1 MSQYLRIVRKGK
13 LHTRIEL
20 PDHST
25 TQIPTDQLDQWSLV
39 PEDERPPQPV
49 NPNPQKRYIKILRK
63 CKHNV
68 RVQLPDWTTMLIS
81 VDDLPEWELVDS
93 NNASADYVNE
103 NVAENL
109 DEEIAEVFNS
119 DSAHDSD
126 SASVSALVLESA
138 DNSVSDEVKN
148 DSDSEVCTAPD
159 TPISFEDEVVENNV
173 VEELPK
179 ETLELTPP
187 VSDTSPSARP
197 VVSTLVSL
205 PKYRVINGYYFNSR
219 SGWVMWLTTLE
230 GIKIPFKVDEDKLNV
245 LSASTE
251 NRVNLTASEIE
262 DIQKFF
268 DLSVDEINNNPEP
281 VVENAVREPLILT
294 PPPVEVKKRRG
305 RPRKNPISDV
315 VEVTSSNTPNDREI
329 IDLSNPPVENTV
341 SDNSADNSVDN
352 PVEDKPKKKRGRKPK
367 NAEGEAPSKPTSFR
381 RSTNGLG
388 TDHPYE
394 SVNMDYET
402 VEYED
407 GVAAPF

>member
-25 TQIPTDQLDQWSLV
+25 TQIPTDQLDRWSLA

-68 RVQLPDWTTMLIS
+68 RIQLPDWTTMLIS

-93 NNASADYVNE
+93 NNASADCINE

-119 DSAHDSD
+119 G
-126 SASVSALVLESA
+126 SVSSPVSTSTQDSA
-138 DNSVSDEVKN
+138 DNSVSDEVKS

-179 ETLELTPP
+179 EILELTPP
-187 VSDTSPSARP
+187 KTPKVKSSNT
-197 VVSTLVSL
+197 TINTNISL
-205 PKYRVINGYYFNSR
+205 PKYKVVNGYYFNSK
-219 SGWVMWLTTLE
+219 SGWMIWLITID
-230 GIKIPFKVDEDKLNV
+230 GIRIPFRVDSNKLKE
-245 LSASTE
+245 LSLSTE
-251 NRVNLTASEIE
+251 NRIDLTYSEIE
-262 DIQKFF
+262 EIQNFF
-268 DLSVDEINNNPEP
+268 DLAIEEVDNTDSSI
-281 VVENAVREPLILT
+281 ENTISEPLILT
-294 PPPVEVKKRRG
+294 PPTVEVGVEVVKKKRG
-305 RPRKNPISDV
+305 RPRKNPV
-315 VEVTSSNTPNDREI
+315 VDTVVNTNLDHSNEREI
-329 IDLSNPPVENTV
+329 IDLSNPPVGNDP
-341 SDNSADNSVDN
+341 S
-352 PVEDKPKKKRGRKPK
+352 VEDKPKKKRGRKPK
-367 NAEGEAPSKPTSFR
+367 NVDGEVPKKSSTFR
-381 RSTNGLG
+381 RNTNGLG

-394 SVNMDYET
+394 TVNMDYET
-402 VEYED
+402 IEYEK
-407 GVAAPF
+407 GVEAPF

>member
-1 MSQYLRIVRKGK
+1 MLQYLRIVRKGK

-93 NNASADYVNE
+93 NNASVDYVNE

-119 DSAHDSD
+119 DSVSD
-126 SASVSALVLESA
+126 SSTIPDSA
-138 DNSVSDEVKN
+138 DNSVSNEVKN
-148 DSDSEVCTAPD
+148 DSDLEVCTASD
-159 TPISFEDEVVENNV
+159 TSISFIDGVVKKDV

-187 VSDTSPSARP
+187 KTPKVKSSNT
-197 VVSTLVSL
+197 TINTKISL
-205 PKYRVINGYYFNSR
+205 PKYKVINGYYFNSK
-219 SGWVMWLTTLE
+219 SGWMIWLITID
-230 GIKIPFKVDEDKLNV
+230 GIRIPFRVDSNKLKE
-245 LSASTE
+245 LSLSTE
-251 NRVNLTASEIE
+251 NRINLTYSEIE
-262 DIQKFF
+262 EIQNFF
-268 DLSVDEINNNPEP
+268 DLAIEEVDNTDSSI
-281 VVENAVREPLILT
+281 ENTISETLILT
-294 PPPVEVKKRRG
+294 PPTVEVGVEVVKKKRG
-305 RPRKNPISDV
+305 RPRKNPV
-315 VEVTSSNTPNDREI
+315 VGNVVNTNLDHSNEREI
-329 IDLSNPPVENTV
+329 IDLSNPPV
-341 SDNSADNSVDN
+341 DNDPS
-352 PVEDKPKKKRGRKPK
+352 VEDKPKKKRGRKPK
-367 NAEGEAPSKPTSFR
+367 NVDGEAPKKSSTFR
-381 RSTNGLG
+381 RNTNGLG

-394 SVNMDYET
+394 TVNMDYET
-402 VEYED
+402 VEYEK
-407 GVAAPF
+407 GVEAPF

>member
-1 MSQYLRIVRKGK
+1 
-13 LHTRIEL
+13 
-20 PDHST
+20 
-25 TQIPTDQLDQWSLV
+25 
-39 PEDERPPQPV
+39 
-49 NPNPQKRYIKILRK
+49 
-63 CKHNV
+63 
-68 RVQLPDWTTMLIS
+68 MLIS

-119 DSAHDSD
+119 DSAPV
-126 SASVSALVLESA
+126 SASVSESA

-219 SGWVMWLTTLE
+219 SGWVIWLTTLE

-251 NRVNLTASEIE
+251 KRVNLTASEIE

-329 IDLSNPPVENTV
+329 IDLSNPPVENAV
-341 SDNSADNSVDN
+341 SNNSDSADNSVDN

-407 GVAAPF
+407 GVTAPF